1 MVDQIDLQIIAEL
14 TDDARKPFRQI
25 AEKIGV
31 STQTIIKRYNEMK
44 KSGLIQH
51 CSISV
56 NLKKIGYSG
65 SAHLLITGS
74 TGSNLSET
82 MSKLRKTPNIIIAT
96 KTIGDFEGY
105 AVLVFKDA
113 TDLYENI
120 LQLKKILDVENLK
133 VSISVP
139 GIKDFPRTRCIIP

>member
-1 MVDQIDLQIIAEL
+1 MVDQIDIQIIAEL

-44 KSGLIQH
+44 ENGLIQQ

-56 NLKKIGYSG
+56 NLQKIGYAG
-65 SAHLLITGS
+65 SAHLLITGA

-82 MSKLRKTPNIIIAT
+82 MNQLRKTPNVILAT
-96 KTIGDFEGY
+96 KAIGDFEGY

-120 LQLKKILDVENLK
+120 LQLKKTLNVENVK
-133 VSISVP
+133 VSIAIP
-139 GIKDFPRTRCIIP
+139 GIQNFPRNRCIIP